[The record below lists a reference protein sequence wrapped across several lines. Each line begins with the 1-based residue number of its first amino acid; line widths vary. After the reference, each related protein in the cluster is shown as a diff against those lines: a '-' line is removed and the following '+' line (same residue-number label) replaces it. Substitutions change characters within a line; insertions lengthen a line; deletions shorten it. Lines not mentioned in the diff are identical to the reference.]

1 MTASLIEIQ
10 FTILTYLIIGFI
22 LFKTRLIDHHAQV
35 FISDLTIGVLLPA
48 SVFTSFI
55 SNLTLD
61 LLKSLGMILVFAT
74 VIEVVLYLLTKIPM
88 GNHFSHS
95 EACIAR
101 YGMLV
106 SNGGLIGTPVVEALF
121 GSVGVMCCN
130 VFLIPTRIMA
140 FSAGESIFNPSLKRS
155 GREILYSILTNRI
168 IIVMVLGMIL
178 VGFHLTLPSPVFT
191 ALQKIGGCLSPFSL
205 ILVGSM
211 LAEKM
216 TVTKTM
222 IRNIALISFLR
233 LILIPLAVLAFC
245 LLMRQDFQTTAIMTL
260 LMGMPVGSTCASFSK
275 KYKGNEAFASSV
287 VFVSTILSM
296 VTLVLLMQLMEMI
309 F

>member
-1 MTASLIEIQ
+1 
-10 FTILTYLIIGFI
+10 
-22 LFKTRLIDHHAQV
+22 
-35 FISDLTIGVLLPA
+35 
-48 SVFTSFI
+48 
-55 SNLTLD
+55 
-61 LLKSLGMILVFAT
+61 
-74 VIEVVLYLLTKIPM
+74 
-88 GNHFSHS
+88 
-95 EACIAR
+95 
-101 YGMLV
+101 
-106 SNGGLIGTPVVEALF
+106 
-121 GSVGVMCCN
+121 
-130 VFLIPTRIMA
+130 
-140 FSAGESIFNPSLKRS
+140 
-155 GREILYSILTNRI
+155 
-168 IIVMVLGMIL
+168 
-178 VGFHLTLPSPVFT
+178 
-191 ALQKIGGCLSPFSL
+191 
-205 ILVGSM
+205 
-211 LAEKM
+211 M